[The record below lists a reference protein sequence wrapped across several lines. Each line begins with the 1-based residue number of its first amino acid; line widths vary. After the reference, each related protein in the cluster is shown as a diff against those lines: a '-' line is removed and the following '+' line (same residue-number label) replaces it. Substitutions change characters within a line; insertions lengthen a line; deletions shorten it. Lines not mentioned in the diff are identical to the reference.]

1 VSNHCNPYA
10 TLGSNGAMPRCALLF
25 PGQGSH
31 AEGME
36 DPYRGHPLLERGL
49 ELLDYDPFARL
60 SEGTRF
66 QQPALFLCSVAA
78 WDAWREEAGEE
89 ADDAIAAAG
98 HSLGEYAA
106 LVAAGSLEFD
116 DAVALVDTR
125 ADAMA
130 DAGDADAGGMV
141 AMLGGD
147 GRAVRELADRLGLVV
162 ANDNAPGQLVL
173 SGPIEAVSEAEEVAR
188 EEAGA
193 RARRLDVTGAFHS
206 PLMEPA
212 RERLLAALQATP
224 VAEPRIAVYS
234 NGTAAPFR
242 DIRAELAENLLR
254 PVRWR
259 ETLLAMRAAGVERF
273 VELGPG
279 SVLTGLVKRTLQ
291 AA

>member
-1 VSNHCNPYA
+1 
-10 TLGSNGAMPRCALLF
+10 MPTSALLF

-36 DPYRGHPLLERGL
+36 EPYRGHPLLERGL
-49 ELLDYDPFARL
+49 ELLGYDPFERL
-60 SEGTRF
+60 AESTRY

-78 WDAWREEAGEE
+78 WDEWRAENGEQ
-89 ADDAIAAAG
+89 ADEVVAAAG

-106 LVAAGSLEFD
+106 LVAAGALAFD
-116 DAVALVDTR
+116 DAVRLVDER

-130 DAGDADAGGMV
+130 AAGERQAGGMV

-147 GRAVRELADRLGLVV
+147 ARAVGALARRLGLIV

-173 SGPIEAVSEAEEVAR
+173 SGADEAVDAAAELAR
-188 EEAGA
+188 EETGA

-212 RERLLAALQATP
+212 AERLRAALEATP
-224 VAEPRIAVYS
+224 VQPPSIPVYA
-234 NGTAAPFR
+234 NGTAAPFADVR
-242 DIRAELAENLLR
+242 RELAENLLR

-279 SVLTGLVKRTLQ
+279 AVLTGLVKRTLQ